1 MWGSWSKNLVID
13 FFEAWVRGDVRFV
26 CSSPSLAKGTMLR
39 ALVLLS
45 SSCLGGGG
53 GRALL
58 RASLAFFREPHNAV
72 TLMFLH
78 LSCYAIDISK
88 RLIRNHK
95 TQTKAELFSCTLRS
109 TLERDL
115 RTELKWGSER
125 IVRHLPVPCLRTP
138 ALRAAS
144 SFGVHF
150 CFGAPIWTTCQETL
164 KSFKLFFFLQ
174 RDENTIK

>member
-1 MWGSWSKNLVID
+1 
-13 FFEAWVRGDVRFV
+13 
-26 CSSPSLAKGTMLR
+26 MLR

-45 SSCLGGGG
+45 ASCLGGGG

-138 ALRAAS
+138 ALSAAS
-144 SFGVHF
+144 SSGVHF
-150 CFGAPIWTTCQETL
+150 CFGAPIWTTLSTNL
-164 KSFKLFFFLQ
+164 KSFIFFSLFYFSAKRWKTPQKRLKLCTK
-174 RDENTIK
+174 RIKVFKFNKAKTFIEYIKSTRGF